1 MKAISMI
8 LQAGVLLTVTVFFLP
23 IFVRGLIDLCKVLM
37 NPKKFDEVYD
47 QFIEREEKR
56 WK

>member
-8 LQAGVLLTVTVFFLP
+8 LEGCIVITVGVFFLP
-23 IFVRGLIDLCKVLM
+23 MFVRGLIDLCKVLM

-47 QFIEREEKR
+47 EFIERNSK
-56 WK
+56 